1 VRKTL
6 FYYFKI
12 LILAFVVCLPI
23 ILPYFKAGFFPTH
36 DGEWAVVRLGDM
48 YREIKDLQFPARFSG
63 YLNFEY
69 GYPLFNFA
77 YPMPYYLG
85 VFFVFLKSGF
95 VNSIKIL
102 FALSAILS
110 FFFMFLLSKSL
121 WKNKW
126 AGFASA
132 VLYIYVPY
140 RIVDLY
146 IRGSIGESLSFVFFP
161 LILLGILKIYE
172 KKNVPGSIL
181 FTGFFY
187 GFLVTTHNIMAVLF
201 SIIIFFVCIVSS
213 FKKQLKFIV
222 SLGLSIIYALG
233 LSAFFWIPAI
243 FEKNL
248 ILLSKIPI
256 ADRSIYFVKPAQLIV
271 EKWGYGTPTDAS
283 GFGYQLG
290 LPQLAILFLVLVV
303 ALVKIKNRDSKTAL
317 FLAISSLMIAFLLFS
332 PSSFIWSHIPLLSEI
347 NYPWTVLSVL
357 VLLISLMAGY
367 LTKLGKYFISIVLII
382 CLFAVILIIP
392 HAKPQAAV
400 NRGDSFYITN
410 QATTTS
416 SNELMPLW
424 VKKLPFQKA
433 ESKVNLE
440 SGKIKNFSFNSR
452 KISFSIDSPKSQKI
466 TINTIYYPGWKLKID
481 GKETPI
487 NYSNEMG
494 LIQFNVN
501 SGSHLVKAQFTETPL
516 RFIADLISAVFI
528 LFMVLILIFGSRL
541 KSLRFLLI

>member
-1 VRKTL
+1 MKKTL

-12 LILAFVVCLPI
+12 LILAFIVCLPL
-23 ILPYFKAGFFPTH
+23 ILPYLKSGFFPTH

-48 YREIKDLQFPARFSG
+48 YREIKDFQFPARFSG

-77 YPMPYYLG
+77 YPMPYYFGL
-85 VFFVFLKSGF
+85 FFVFLKTGF

-102 FALSAILS
+102 FALSTVLS
-110 FFFMFLLSKSL
+110 FFSMFLLSKSL

-126 AGFASA
+126 AGFVSA

-140 RIVDLY
+140 RIVDLF

-172 KKNVPGSIL
+172 KKNIARNIFL
-181 FTGFFY
+181 TGFFY
-187 GFLVTTHNIMAVLF
+187 ALLITTHNIMAILF
-201 SIIIFFVCIVSS
+201 SIIVGFICIVSL
-213 FKKQLKFIV
+213 FKKQFNFVIN
-222 SLGLSIIYALG
+222 LGLSIVYALG

-256 ADRSIYFVKPAQLIV
+256 ADRSIYFVKPMQLIM
-271 EKWGYGTPTDAS
+271 EKWGYGVPTDAN

-290 LPQLAILFLVLVV
+290 LPQLLVLFLVLGA
-303 ALVKIKNRDSKTAL
+303 ALIRIKNKDSKTAL
-317 FLAISSLMIAFLLFS
+317 FLAIATLIISFLLFY
-332 PSSFIWSHIPLLSEI
+332 PSSFIWSHVPLLSEI
-347 NYPWTVLSVL
+347 NYPWTVLSIL

-367 LTKLGKYFISIVLII
+367 LIKLGKYFTSLCLVI
-382 CLFAVILIIP
+382 CFFAVVLVTP
-392 HAKPQAAV
+392 HAKPQGIV
-400 NRGDSFYITN
+400 NRGDGFYITN

-433 ESKVNLE
+433 ENRVELEFGKVENLLYNSK
-440 SGKIKNFSFNSR
+440 R
-452 KISFSIDSPKSQKI
+452 ISFSVDLPKSQRI
-466 TINTIYYPGWKLKID
+466 TINTIYYPGWVAKVDNKD
-481 GKETPI
+481 VPI
-487 NYSNEMG
+487 AYDNERG
-494 LIQFNVN
+494 LIQLEV
-501 SGSHLVKAQFTETPL
+501 GQGAHLVNVQFTETPL
-516 RFIADLISAVFI
+516 RFFADVVSLVFFVLLFLKI
-528 LFMVLILIFGSRL
+528 LKRHPG
-541 KSLRFLLI
+541 